1 VVVAVRRG
9 VACGTSHHVS
19 TCGDDAYVDAS
30 TFSLTRPVD
39 DRASDPEQV
48 GELSGAV
55 LTTVEESDQVRF
67 LPMIQCGLLTAQ
79 APLALAIFVPSRY
92 AGESDQTRTQP
103 PSPAR

>member
-1 VVVAVRRG
+1 
-9 VACGTSHHVS
+9 VS

-55 LTTVEESDQVRF
+55 LTTVEES
-67 LPMIQCGLLTAQ
+67 
-79 APLALAIFVPSRY
+79 
-92 AGESDQTRTQP
+92 E
-103 PSPAR
+103 